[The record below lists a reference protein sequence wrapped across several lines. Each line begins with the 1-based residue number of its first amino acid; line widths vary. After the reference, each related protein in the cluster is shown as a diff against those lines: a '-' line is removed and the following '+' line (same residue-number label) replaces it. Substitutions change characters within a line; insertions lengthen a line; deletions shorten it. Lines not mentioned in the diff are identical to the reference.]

1 MGIMRRWGSPW
12 ARGDALRTNHA
23 SIDVI
28 TQPLTEPV
36 SLAEVQRHLR
46 IDVDT
51 ETPSLEVMLVAARQ
65 KVEAFL
71 RRALI
76 SQTIQ
81 LTLDWGPAWVEL
93 PRPPL
98 QSVTSIVVTGLDG
111 ADVTASTATY
121 FVNQSA
127 RLVSLRPSAIWPTH
141 ITPAGW
147 RCVYVAGY
155 GDTPDKVPAAIKLA
169 ILNVTAALYDNRGT
183 LDQLVGAQSMSLR
196 DYRVEGPPFR
206 FAKGLEPPE
215 VLA

>member
-98 QSVTSIVVTGLDG
+98 QSVTSIVVTGSLISAAGRRWSD
-111 ADVTASTATY
+111 SPNATLSNT
-121 FVNQSA
+121 VRCGNSA
-127 RLVSLRPSAIWPTH
+127 
-141 ITPAGW
+141 
-147 RCVYVAGY
+147 
-155 GDTPDKVPAAIKLA
+155 
-169 ILNVTAALYDNRGT
+169 
-183 LDQLVGAQSMSLR
+183 
-196 DYRVEGPPFR
+196 
-206 FAKGLEPPE
+206 
-215 VLA
+215 